1 MSESNE
7 DHLMDKQQPEFMAIE
22 RDGHELSPAEID
34 RFAAAIARVA
44 SRGDEPGSEGLRR
57 AGNTYATAFQFL
69 VLRRGSPY
77 AAVLGAA
84 AAEEALRRL
93 EHDAAAKQLVQETIA
108 EIHERVC
115 RETEPMPGLN

>member
-1 MSESNE
+1 MEKHE
-7 DHLMDKQQPEFMAIE
+7 PELVVVA
-22 RDGHELSPAEID
+22 RDGYELSPAEID
-34 RFAAAIARVA
+34 RFAAAIARIA
-44 SRGDEPGSEGLRR
+44 SRGDEPGSDGLRR

-93 EHDAAAKQLVQETIA
+93 ENDAAAEQVINESIA
-108 EIHERVC
+108 EIHDRVC
-115 RETEPMPGLN
+115 RETEPIPDLK